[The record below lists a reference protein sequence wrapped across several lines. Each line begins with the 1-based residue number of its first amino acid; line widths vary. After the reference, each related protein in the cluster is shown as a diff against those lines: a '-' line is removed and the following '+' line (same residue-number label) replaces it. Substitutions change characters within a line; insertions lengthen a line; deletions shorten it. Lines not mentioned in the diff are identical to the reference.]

1 MNEELVKAW
10 TKKAEEGCGGGTM
23 LKARIDLPK
32 EEIAE
37 FCKKWGVSEFSFF
50 GSVLTDD
57 FRPDSDIDVLVTF
70 EDDAKHTLFDLV
82 QMGDELKQ
90 IFGREVD
97 LLTRRGVEQSR
108 NYIRRKSI
116 HSSLEQ
122 PISRD
127 VSYLFDILLAAKDV
141 RDFTAGLDKVASL
154 SDRKCQYAVTYC
166 LEVIGEAVKRL
177 SDESQRKYPDIPWSA
192 MARVRD
198 LHIPADGRV
207 NLNEVW
213 DTVQDDAPV
222 LISGLEPI
230 VPPEDGI

>member
-1 MNEELVKAW
+1 MTRAQ
-10 TKKAEEGCGGGTM
+10 
-23 LKARIDLPK
+23 IDLPK

-37 FCKKWGVSEFSFF
+37 FCKKWGVSGFSFF

-82 QMGDELKQ
+82 HMQDELKQ

-116 HSSLEQ
+116 LSSLEQ

-127 VSYLFDILLAAKDV
+127 MAYLLDILLAAKDV
-141 RDFTAGLDKVASL
+141 RDFTTGLDKAAFL
-154 SDRKCQYAVTYC
+154 SDLKCQYAVTYC
-166 LEVIGEAVKRL
+166 LEVIGETVKRL

-192 MARVRD
+192 MAQMRD
-198 LHIPADGRV
+198 LYIPADDRV

-213 DTVQDDAPV
+213 DAVQHDTPV
-222 LISGLEPI
+222 LISGLERI
-230 VPPEDGI
+230 IPPEDEI

>member
-1 MNEELVKAW
+1 MTRAH
-10 TKKAEEGCGGGTM
+10 
-23 LKARIDLPK
+23 IDLPK

-37 FCKKWGVSEFSFF
+37 FCKKWGIHEFSFF

-57 FRPDSDIDVLVTF
+57 FRPDSDIDILVTF
-70 EDDAKHTLFDLV
+70 EEDSKHTLFDLV
-82 QMGDELKQ
+82 HIEDELKQ

-116 HSSLEQ
+116 LSSLE
-122 PISRD
+122 PSMSRD
-127 VSYLFDILLAAKDV
+127 MAYLLDILLAAKDV
-141 RDFTAGLDKVASL
+141 RDFTAGLDKAAFL

-166 LEVIGEAVKRL
+166 LEVIVEAVKRL
-177 SDESQRKYPDIPWSA
+177 SDEYQSMYPDIPRSA
-192 MARVRD
+192 MARMRD
-198 LHIPADGRV
+198 LHIPADDRV

-213 DTVQDDAPV
+213 DTVHHDIPV
-222 LISGLEPI
+222 LISGLEQI

>member
-1 MNEELVKAW
+1 M
-10 TKKAEEGCGGGTM
+10 TR
-23 LKARIDLPK
+23 ARIDLPE
-32 EEIAE
+32 EEIAK
-37 FCKKWGVSEFSFF
+37 FCKKWGVLEFSFF

-57 FRPDSDIDVLVTF
+57 FHPDSDIDVLVTF
-70 EDDAKHTLFDLV
+70 EEDSKHTLFDLV
-82 QMGDELKQ
+82 HMQDELKQ

-116 HSSLEQ
+116 LSSLEQ
-122 PISRD
+122 SISRD
-127 VSYLFDILLAAKDV
+127 MAHLLDILLAAKDA
-141 RDFTAGLDKVASL
+141 RDFTAGIDEAAFL
-154 SDRKCQYAVTYC
+154 SDRKCQCAVTYC

-198 LHIPADGRV
+198 LHILADDKV

-222 LISGLEPI
+222 LISGLERI
-230 VPPEDGI
+230 VPPEDEV

>member
-1 MNEELVKAW
+1 MNEELVKKW
-10 TKKAEEGCGGGTM
+10 TKKAEEGCGGDAMTQ
-23 LKARIDLPK
+23 AHINLPK

-82 QMGDELKQ
+82 HMQDELKQ

-116 HSSLEQ
+116 LSSLEQ

-127 VSYLFDILLAAKDV
+127 MAYLFDILLAAKDA
-141 RDFTAGLDKVASL
+141 RDFTAGLDKAAFL
-154 SDRKCQYAVTYC
+154 SDRKCQCAVTYC
-166 LEVIGEAVKRL
+166 LEVIAEAVKRL
-177 SDESQRKYPDIPWSA
+177 SDECQSTYSYIPWST
-192 MARVRD
+192 MAQVRD
-198 LHIPADGRV
+198 LHIPADDTV
-207 NLNEVW
+207 NLNEIW
-213 DTVQDDAPV
+213 DTIQDDTPI
-222 LISGLEPI
+222 LISGLERI
-230 VPPEDGI
+230 VPPEDEI

>member
-1 MNEELVKAW
+1 
-10 TKKAEEGCGGGTM
+10 M
-23 LKARIDLPK
+23 LKAQIDPPRDK
-32 EEIAE
+32 ITK

-50 GSVLTDD
+50 GSVLTGD
-57 FRPDSDIDVLVTF
+57 FRPDSDIDILVTF

-82 QMGDELKQ
+82 HMEDELKQ
-90 IFGREVD
+90 MFGREVD

-116 HSSLEQ
+116 LSSLEQ

-127 VSYLFDILLAAKDV
+127 MAYLLDILLAAKDA
-141 RDFTAGLDKVASL
+141 RDFTAGLDKAAFR

-177 SDESQRKYPDIPWSA
+177 SDDSQRKYPDIPWSA
-192 MARVRD
+192 MARMRD
-198 LHIPADGRV
+198 LRIPADDKV

-213 DTVQDDAPV
+213 DTVQDDTPV
-222 LISGLEPI
+222 LISRLEQI
-230 VPPEDGI
+230 VPPEVEV

>member
-1 MNEELVKAW
+1 MNEELVKEW

-32 EEIAE
+32 EEIAK
-37 FCKKWGVSEFSFF
+37 FCKKWQIHEFSFF

-57 FRPDSDIDVLVTF
+57 FLPDSDIDVLVTF
-70 EDDAKHTLFDLV
+70 ADDSKHTLFDLI

-116 HSSLEQ
+116 LSSLEQ

-127 VSYLFDILLAAKDV
+127 MAYLLDILLAAEDA
-141 RDFTAGLDKVASL
+141 RNFTAGLDKAAFL

-166 LEVIGEAVKRL
+166 LEVIAEAVKRL
-177 SDESQRKYPDIPWSA
+177 SDESHQKYPDIPWSA
-192 MARVRD
+192 MERMRD
-198 LHIPADGRV
+198 LYIPADDGV
-207 NLNEVW
+207 DLNEVW
-213 DTVQDDAPV
+213 DAVQDDTPV
-222 LISGLEPI
+222 LISGLERI
-230 VPPEDGI
+230 VPPEEI

>member
-1 MNEELVKAW
+1 MTRAQ
-10 TKKAEEGCGGGTM
+10 
-23 LKARIDLPK
+23 IDLPK
-32 EEIAE
+32 EEIAK
-37 FCKKWGVSEFSFF
+37 FCTKWGVSEFSFF

-70 EDDAKHTLFDLV
+70 EEGAKHTLFDLV
-82 QMGDELKQ
+82 HMEGELKQ

-116 HSSLEQ
+116 LSSLEQ

-127 VSYLFDILLAAKDV
+127 MAYLLDILLAAKDT
-141 RDFTAGLDKVASL
+141 RDFTAGLDKDAFL

-166 LEVIGEAVKRL
+166 LEVIAEAVKRL
-177 SDESQRKYPDIPWSA
+177 SDDSQRKYPDIPWSA
-192 MARVRD
+192 MEQVRD
-198 LHIPADGRV
+198 LHIPVDDGV

-213 DTVQDDAPV
+213 GMVQGDTPV
-222 LISGLEPI
+222 LISGLEQI
-230 VPPEDGI
+230 VPPEDEI

>member
-1 MNEELVKAW
+1 MKVTQMTRAQ
-10 TKKAEEGCGGGTM
+10 
-23 LKARIDLPK
+23 IDLPK

-82 QMGDELKQ
+82 HIEDELKQ

-116 HSSLEQ
+116 LSSLEQ
-122 PISRD
+122 PIFRD
-127 VSYLFDILLAAKDV
+127 MAYLLDILLAAKDV
-141 RDFTAGLDKVASL
+141 RDFTAGLDKAAFL

-166 LEVIGEAVKRL
+166 LEVIAEAVKRL
-177 SDESQRKYPDIPWSA
+177 SDDSQRKYPDIPWSA
-192 MARVRD
+192 MERVRD
-198 LHIPADGRV
+198 LHIPADDLV

-213 DTVQDDAPV
+213 DTVHHDIPV
-222 LISGLEPI
+222 LISGLEQI
-230 VPPEDGI
+230 VPPEGEI

>member
-1 MNEELVKAW
+1 M
-10 TKKAEEGCGGGTM
+10 TQ
-23 LKARIDLPK
+23 ARIDLPK

-57 FRPDSDIDVLVTF
+57 FRPDSDIDVLVAF
-70 EDDAKHTLFDLV
+70 EEDSKHTLFDLV
-82 QMGDELKQ
+82 HMEDELKQ
-90 IFGREVD
+90 MFGREVD

-116 HSSLEQ
+116 LSPLGQ
-122 PISRD
+122 PISHD
-127 VSYLFDILLAAKDV
+127 MAYLLDILLAAKDA
-141 RDFTAGLDKVASL
+141 RDFTAGLDKAAFL

-177 SDESQRKYPDIPWSA
+177 SDDSQRKYQDIPWSA
-192 MARVRD
+192 IEQVRD
-198 LHIPADGRV
+198 LHIPADDKV

-213 DTVQDDAPV
+213 DAVQDDAPV
-222 LISGLEPI
+222 LISRLERI
-230 VPPEDGI
+230 VPPEDEV

>member
-1 MNEELVKAW
+1 MKVTQMTRAQ
-10 TKKAEEGCGGGTM
+10 
-23 LKARIDLPK
+23 IDLPK

-37 FCKKWGVSEFSFF
+37 FCKKWGVSGFSFF

-70 EDDAKHTLFDLV
+70 EEDLKHTLFDLV
-82 QMGDELKQ
+82 HMGDELKKM
-90 IFGREVD
+90 FGREVD

-116 HSSLEQ
+116 LSPLEQ

-127 VSYLFDILLAAKDV
+127 MTYLLDILLAAKDA
-141 RDFTAGLDKVASL
+141 RDFTVCLDKDAFL
-154 SDRKCQYAVTYC
+154 SDRKCQCAVTCC
-166 LEVIGEAVKRL
+166 LEVVAEAVKRL
-177 SDESQRKYPDIPWSA
+177 SDDSQRKYPDIPWSA
-192 MARVRD
+192 MERVRD
-198 LHIPADGRV
+198 LHIPADDKV

-222 LISGLEPI
+222 LISKLERI
-230 VPPEDGI
+230 VPPEDEV